1 MILNIYFETKN
12 VLMSMVKNNVKVYEA
27 IEDYTEAISSSSS
40 VTFDNMKTI
49 FALFF
54 VFLSSAS
61 LLIVFSTYVA
71 ALFPVKIR
79 RLLRMSKCKVS
90 TKQPRRGWNAV
101 RKQFN
106 HPKIFLRRPPR
117 NRRIVPFIRPTIKI
131 NDIEMSLA
139 RPGLLTRSILME
151 SDWILRRAETL

>member
-1 MILNIYFETKN
+1 
-12 VLMSMVKNNVKVYEA
+12 MVKNNVKVYEA

-49 FALFF
+49 FAFFF

-61 LLIVFSTYVA
+61 LLIVLSTYVA

-106 HPKIFLRRPPR
+106 HPKICLRRPPR